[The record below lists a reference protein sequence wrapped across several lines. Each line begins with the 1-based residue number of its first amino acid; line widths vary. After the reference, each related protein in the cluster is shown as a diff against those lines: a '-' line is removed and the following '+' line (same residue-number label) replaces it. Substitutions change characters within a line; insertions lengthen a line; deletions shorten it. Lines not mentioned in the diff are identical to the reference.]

1 MEVFAK
7 NIKKLIKNQ
16 GLTHVKFCEIVGI
29 TRDAFYQQMRA
40 NSLTINSLERYAK
53 ALNIPVW
60 RLMMED
66 DEAAEYL
73 KDDKM
78 KGNNENDFVITCP
91 NCGKVIKMKAEIKE

>member
-1 MEVFAK
+1 
-7 NIKKLIKNQ
+7 
-16 GLTHVKFCEIVGI
+16 
-29 TRDAFYQQMRA
+29 
-40 NSLTINSLERYAK
+40 
-53 ALNIPVW
+53 
-60 RLMMED
+60 MMED